1 MLIMHILRDKG
12 EKVHTVSGDATLE
25 EAARELNARKVGAV
39 VVLDAD
45 GALAGVLSERDIVR
59 EVAANGARA
68 LSGPVSGAMT
78 RAVFT
83 ATPDETVDEGLERM
97 TDRRVRHLPVLSKG
111 RLVGI
116 ISIGDLVKRKIE
128 DAEAQAKALTDYIA
142 AG

>member
-39 VVLDAD
+39 VVLDAE
-45 GALAGVLSERDIVR
+45 GALAGVLSERDIIR
-59 EVAANGARA
+59 EVARNGARA
-68 LSGPVSGAMT
+68 LSGPVCMAMT

-83 ATPDETVDEGLERM
+83 ATPDETVEEGLTRM
-97 TDRRVRHLPVLSKG
+97 TDRRVRHLPVVVKG

-116 ISIGDLVKRKIE
+116 VSIGDLVKRKIE
-128 DAEAQAKALTDYIA
+128 QAEAQAKALTDYIA